1 LYKFSFIFQLA
12 VTVTWLKDGKPVD
25 EQSSKYQF
33 VQDGKRKFKFE
44 VTNCGSSDIGQ
55 YTAKAEGKKG
65 ETTAA
70 FSLNVV
76 TAGEL

>member
-1 LYKFSFIFQLA
+1 MSALIFQLFIP
-12 VTVTWLKDGKPVD
+12 VTWLKDGKPID

-33 VQDGKRKFKFE
+33 IQDGKRKFKFE
-44 VTNCGSSDIGQ
+44 ITNCSAADVGQ
-55 YTAKAEGKKG
+55 YIAKAEGKKG

-76 TAGEL
+76 PAGEL

>member
-1 LYKFSFIFQLA
+1 MSALILQLFI
-12 VTVTWLKDGKPVD
+12 TVTWLKDGKPID

-44 VTNCGSSDIGQ
+44 VTNCSAADVGQ
-55 YTAKAEGKKG
+55 YMTKAEGKKG

-76 TAGEL
+76 PPGEL

>member
-1 LYKFSFIFQLA
+1 MSALILQLF
-12 VTVTWLKDGKPVD
+12 VTVTWLKDGKPID

-33 VQDGKRKFKFE
+33 IQDGKRKFKFDI
-44 VTNCGSSDIGQ
+44 TNCSAADVGQ
-55 YTAKAEGKKG
+55 YIAKAEGKKG

-76 TAGEL
+76 PAGEL

>member
-1 LYKFSFIFQLA
+1 
-12 VTVTWLKDGKPVD
+12 VTWLKDGKPVD

-44 VTNCGSSDIGQ
+44 VINCSTSDIGQ

-70 FSLNVV
+70 FSLNIVP
-76 TAGEL
+76 AGEL